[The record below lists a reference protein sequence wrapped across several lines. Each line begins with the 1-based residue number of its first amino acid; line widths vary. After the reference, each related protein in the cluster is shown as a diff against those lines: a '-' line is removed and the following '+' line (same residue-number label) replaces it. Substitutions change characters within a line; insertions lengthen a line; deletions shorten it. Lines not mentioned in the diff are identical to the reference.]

1 MKKRILVIDDDL
13 ALRPHWEFLLK
24 KQFVDFHLDWAVSS
38 EEAKKQIHSSI
49 KFQSPYSFIVAD
61 IFLAGPETGLD
72 FLEYKNKIL
81 PKVPLIVV
89 SSAEAEKI
97 REGFGELLAE
107 THLVSKPLTSEK
119 CSEVFEKLF
128 SDSEKVPAD
137 FLRPTAD

>member
-61 IFLAGPETGLD
+61 IFLAGEETGLD
-72 FLEYKNKIL
+72 FVEYKNQIL

-89 SSAEAEKI
+89 SSAAVEHV
-97 REGFGELLAE
+97 RSRFSDLLADTLMIE
-107 THLVSKPLTSEK
+107 KPLTSEK
-119 CSEVFEKLF
+119 CTEAFEKLF